1 MLIRSQEQNWALV
14 DYRTHLFIDNSGAG
28 FHADWESYKNLGLKK
43 STETFRWHN
52 HSLTTFKN
60 ICSANDDVYA
70 LYLCNADPGSR
81 MLKVFAQRQN

>member
-52 HSLTTFKN
+52 FSLATFKV
-60 ICSANDDVYA
+60 ICSANDDAYV
-70 LYLCNADPGSR
+70 L
-81 MLKVFAQRQN
+81 